1 VNRPILANLR
11 DEALGISQL
20 VRNLWAVP
28 LLVPLLIILVGC
40 AGITTAA
47 NSTPVVG
54 TPIAV
59 TDNGTQVVT
68 VQALDTMQFAPN
80 SIIVQ
85 AGHPIQLTLKN
96 DGQMVHDFTL
106 TDGVAQPVKLVAQP
120 GQSAT
125 GTFTIEHPGT
135 YSFICS
141 QPGHQIRG
149 MKGTITA
156 R

>member
-1 VNRPILANLR
+1 MNRPILANLR
-11 DEALGISQL
+11 DKALGICQL
-20 VRNLWAVP
+20 VRNLWVV
-28 LLVPLLIILVGC
+28 LLPVPLLITLVGC
-40 AGITTAA
+40 AGITTAP

-68 VQALDTMQFAPN
+68 LQAVDSMQFTPN
-80 SIIVQ
+80 AIVIQ
-85 AGHPIQLTLKN
+85 AGHPVQLTLKN

-106 TDGVAQPVKLVAQP
+106 SDGLTQPVKLVAQP
-120 GQSAT
+120 GQSAST
-125 GTFTIEHPGT
+125 TFTIEHPGT
-135 YSFICS
+135 YSFACS

-149 MKGTITA
+149 MKGTISA